1 MGNDRGHGTKRGRP
15 ATGSIEWADEAK
27 TIPVCVRV
35 TMANGLRPFIR
46 FDPGTT
52 REEALALAPVLA
64 ARARHAVDAGSGETV
79 SEYAGRWLLERERR
93 GIGTVGHDRGRL
105 GKHVLPI
112 LGPLD
117 VRRFGREDVERV
129 VEDLDRKIV
138 LDEDHEEHLG
148 WKTASNVWVLVSR
161 MCKDMV
167 EAKRRD
173 LRVRDDYPA
182 ARVRPPER
190 GEAPAKQYLYPSEFL
205 RLVSCKAIDVDFRT
219 LYAAAVYTYAR
230 SNELAA
236 LTWDDV
242 DLEHGVI
249 HITKSID
256 RETHKVKGT
265 KTGTTR
271 RIPIEPALRP
281 VLERLRAQ
289 SLHAR
294 GKRAKHVLWMPD
306 HEDRAILLRQHLQTA
321 QVTRAELFE
330 SAAHRKHVTFH
341 DLRATGI
348 TWCAVRGD
356 DPLRIKQRAGHKA
369 FSTTEI
375 YIREAENLREGFG
388 EPFPGLPGDL
398 SGISA
403 SISVFGVESLT
414 PQPNLAQSGWS
425 NGGSNPHPR
434 PCEASSIVA
443 RMTRIARRKTTKCN
457 ARFRLPAQR
466 PPTKLFG
473 SRRRWRSMMMTS
485 TARAHSSTSCVR
497 NRDLP
502 PC

>member
-1 MGNDRGHGTKRGRP
+1 MGNRGSQDTKPGRP
-15 ATGSIEWADEAK
+15 PTGSIEWADDAK
-27 TIPVCVRV
+27 TIPVGVRISKA
-35 TMANGLRPFIR
+35 TGKRRFIR
-46 FDPGTT
+46 LDPGTT

-64 ARARHAVDAGSGETV
+64 ARARHAVDAGGGETV

-105 GKHVLPI
+105 RKHVLPI

-138 LDEDHEEHLG
+138 LDVDHDEHLA
-148 WKTASNVWVLVSR
+148 WKTASNVWGLVTR

-167 EAKRRD
+167 DAKRRD

-190 GEAPAKQYLYPSEFL
+190 GEAPSKQYLYPSEFL
-205 RLVSCKAIDVDFRT
+205 RLVCCKAIDPDFRT

-236 LTWDDV
+236 LTWTDV
-242 DLEHGVI
+242 DLDHGVI

-256 RETHKVKGT
+256 RETRKVKGT

-271 RIPIEPALRP
+271 RIPIEPALRQ

-306 HEDRAILLRQHLQTA
+306 HEDRAILLRQHLRAA

-330 SAAHRKHVTFH
+330 SDAHRKHVTFH

-375 YIREAENLREGFG
+375 YIREAENLLEGFG
-388 EPFPGLPGDL
+388 EPFPMLPSDL
-398 SGISA
+398 SAISDPVSAFWRRQSLDAANFPWIPVEQRGIEPRTSA
-403 SISVFGVESLT
+403 LRT
-414 PQPNLAQSGWS
+414 
-425 NGGSNPHPR
+425 
-434 PCEASSIVA
+434 
-443 RMTRIARRKTTKCN
+443 
-457 ARFRLPAQR
+457 QR
-466 PPTKLFG
+466 SP
-473 SRRRWRSMMMTS
+473 S
-485 TARAHSSTSCVR
+485 
-497 NRDLP
+497 
-502 PC
+502 

>member
-271 RIPIEPALRP
+271 RIPI
-281 VLERLRAQ
+281 
-289 SLHAR
+289 
-294 GKRAKHVLWMPD
+294 
-306 HEDRAILLRQHLQTA
+306 
-321 QVTRAELFE
+321 
-330 SAAHRKHVTFH
+330 
-341 DLRATGI
+341 
-348 TWCAVRGD
+348 
-356 DPLRIKQRAGHKA
+356 
-369 FSTTEI
+369 
-375 YIREAENLREGFG
+375 
-388 EPFPGLPGDL
+388 
-398 SGISA
+398 
-403 SISVFGVESLT
+403 
-414 PQPNLAQSGWS
+414 
-425 NGGSNPHPR
+425 
-434 PCEASSIVA
+434 
-443 RMTRIARRKTTKCN
+443 
-457 ARFRLPAQR
+457 
-466 PPTKLFG
+466 
-473 SRRRWRSMMMTS
+473 
-485 TARAHSSTSCVR
+485 
-497 NRDLP
+497 
-502 PC
+502 